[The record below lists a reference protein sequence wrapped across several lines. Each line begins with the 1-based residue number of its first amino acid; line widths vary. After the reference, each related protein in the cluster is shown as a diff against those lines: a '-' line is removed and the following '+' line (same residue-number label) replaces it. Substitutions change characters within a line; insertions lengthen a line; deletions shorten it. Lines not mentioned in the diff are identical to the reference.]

1 MISLIRYS
9 TLVDYLE
16 FIADL
21 PWNATSAERLQ
32 IAGARKQL
40 EADHFGM
47 DKVKARVLEYL
58 AVAKLKGDMRGSI
71 LCMLGPPGIGKTS
84 LGKSIAD
91 ALHRDFYRVS
101 LGGVHSEAEI
111 RGHRRTYV
119 GAMPGL
125 ILQALKKCGSSNC
138 VIMLDE
144 IDKLGRNSL
153 NGDPSSALLEVLD
166 PEQNQAFRDHYLNL
180 PFNLSKVLFIA
191 TANELDPIP
200 RPLYDRMEVLE
211 MSGYTVEE
219 KVQIALR
226 HLLPKQRQYHGLADE
241 QLRMDVTVVDSL
253 ISKYTREAGV
263 RELDRQLAALCRS
276 VAARAAE
283 AQEAQAEAEA
293 RAKESAVSGEAGA
306 VSGTAVNAKESAYD
320 GPRDNAF
327 RLTKPGIVAGL
338 AYTSVGGDLL
348 YVEAEQMAGR
358 GEIVLTGQLGDVM
371 KESAMAARSWI
382 RAHAHELGL
391 VGAEPG
397 AVSGGPLGH
406 FLNSTDLHI
415 HFPAGAVPKD
425 GPSAGVT
432 ITTAIVSLLTGRKV
446 RPDLAMTGEVT
457 LRGLVL
463 PVGGIKE
470 KVIAAHRGGMRT
482 VILPA
487 KNEKDL
493 RELPQTVLR
502 DMTFILVREI
512 REVLDAALLPADAKD
527 SAAQGADT
535 RL

>member
-1 MISLIRYS
+1 M
-9 TLVDYLE
+9 
-16 FIADL
+16 
-21 PWNATSAERLQ
+21 
-32 IAGARKQL
+32 
-40 EADHFGM
+40 
-47 DKVKARVLEYL
+47 
-58 AVAKLKGDMRGSI
+58 
-71 LCMLGPPGIGKTS
+71 
-84 LGKSIAD
+84 
-91 ALHRDFYRVS
+91 
-101 LGGVHSEAEI
+101 
-111 RGHRRTYV
+111 
-119 GAMPGL
+119 
-125 ILQALKKCGSSNC
+125 
-138 VIMLDE
+138 
-144 IDKLGRNSL
+144 
-153 NGDPSSALLEVLD
+153 
-166 PEQNQAFRDHYLNL
+166 
-180 PFNLSKVLFIA
+180 LFIA

-226 HLLPKQRQYHGLADE
+226 HLLPKQRQYHGLDDE
-241 QLRMDVTVVDSL
+241 QLRMDETVVDSL

-283 AQEAQAEAEA
+283 AQEAHAEVEA
-293 RAKESAVSGEAGA
+293 RAKESAVSGEVAEAGA
-306 VSGTAVNAKESAYD
+306 KASGAIASGAPTTAQLSTTVQLPAFVPSIAGAPAGADAAAQAAERCAAAEASLAKTGVVSADVLTTVLGPPKYD

-397 AVSGGPLGH
+397 AASGGPLGH

-527 SAAQGADT
+527 SAAQGGGAHDDDVHDGAGRHEVPPMPMPMPPPIAATATAASTWMRRGKFREALTTEHHVLRAARRPTKAD
-535 RL
+535 